1 MCHRIERNKLEK
13 FRMGISFRLPV
24 CDITN
29 HRNELAYHHAD
40 CSVCFVG
47 MDDTGFKKIVKQK
60 GA

>member
-1 MCHRIERNKLEK
+1 MPSHWEK
-13 FRMGISFRLPV
+13 QIGEVSDGHHFPAV

-40 CSVCFVG
+40 CSVCSVG
-47 MDDTGFKKIVKQK
+47 MDDTGFNKIVKQK